1 MKWSALLSVH
11 VVFQLSNDADCCVR
25 ENVKGRKRLRYY
37 GASVCLF
44 PALFSL
50 TWLDNVYVI
59 KHIYDVGGTTKTP
72 ACFWSIIVHAEV
84 QLVQFVSFQM
94 CLCEAFFETFVHIQ
108 RYVVVERVYAC
119 VSADEMECT

>member
-1 MKWSALLSVH
+1 M
-11 VVFQLSNDADCCVR
+11 
-25 ENVKGRKRLRYY
+25 
-37 GASVCLF
+37 
-44 PALFSL
+44 
-50 TWLDNVYVI
+50 
-59 KHIYDVGGTTKTP
+59 
-72 ACFWSIIVHAEV
+72 HAEV